1 MKKKVMK
8 FGIVLVVL
16 AMATNAAFATNVFT
30 ANNGNTW
37 FDAGN
42 WSDSEIPNITDASLG
57 ITQIKNGED
66 AATAIV
72 VAELELRDGSLQV
85 GTSIA
90 NGDAADVTAPLTMDT
105 LKSTSDSGGNLFSL
119 NILNGD
125 VLVNNDS
132 EAQAENGNL
141 TMKVAAGS
149 TLTYN
154 GRARFANS
162 GDSAAY
168 INIVNFE
175 GTITTNRRF
184 EVEKSNTTI
193 SLTGNGVWDQNGSA
207 IFSTQDSD
215 ISDNAV
221 HNMNDVLDIGRD
233 ESSTKDQ
240 VDAAINISGD
250 GAWDGDTDDIEFRN
264 AGKRL
269 DVYLTDT
276 GSFLVRN
283 LRPDGAEGEVDL
295 DVDGVG
301 TYARVSGDLFMGSG
315 TISITNRD
323 VLDLNRL
330 RLGNDGDAYMTAATT
345 DRGISID
352 EYIQMGTALGNDSQ
366 LTIDNMRLDI
376 SDYVLFGTTD

>member
-16 AMATNAAFATNVFT
+16 AMVTNAAFATNVFT

-42 WSDSEIPNITDASLG
+42 WSDSEIPNMTDVSLG

-90 NGDAADVTAPLTMDT
+90 NSDAADVTASLTMDT

-132 EAQAENGNL
+132 EAQAEDGDFNL
-141 TMKVAAGS
+141 NVAAGS
-149 TLTYN
+149 TLTYD

-168 INIVNFE
+168 INI
-175 GTITTNRRF
+175 
-184 EVEKSNTTI
+184 
-193 SLTGNGVWDQNGSA
+193 
-207 IFSTQDSD
+207 
-215 ISDNAV
+215 
-221 HNMNDVLDIGRD
+221 MNID
-233 ESSTKDQ
+233 
-240 VDAAINISGD
+240 GD
-250 GAWDGDTDDIEFRN
+250 GSWDGDTDDIEFRN

-269 DVYLTDT
+269 DVYVTDT

-301 TYARVSGDLFMGSG
+301 TYARVSGDLFMGSD
-315 TISITNRD
+315 TISIGV

-366 LTIDNMRLDI
+366 LTLDNMRLGV